1 MCGCMVQKTFQGG
14 KTVSIKVLRQDLFC
28 VSDKYANVVITS
40 ERLVIGVIGGE
51 AVEVGKTQITEAFY
65 VMVRTWN
72 LF

>member
-14 KTVSIKVLRQDLFC
+14 QTASIKALRQDLFC
-28 VSDKYANVVITS
+28 VLVKYANVVKTS
-40 ERLVIGVIGGE
+40 ERLVIGGE
-51 AVEVGKTQITEAFY
+51 AVEVGKTQITGAFY